1 MHQCLAKN
9 SVEWEIPAHPRQ
21 TRSLRRFSRSV
32 LGRLTDFFEKG
43 PRSLVVAVCIVLVC
57 LVGLADY
64 LTGYERSI
72 LVVYFLPLALGT
84 WFVGRNFGLLLSVI
98 TVAVGVLSDLA
109 AGIPEVLWWNA
120 VMVFAC
126 NTVITW
132 LVAHLR
138 SVLREL
144 DQRVRDRTA
153 ALQLE
158 IGHRQELE
166 KEVAEVTERERRRLG
181 QDLHDSLCQHLTG
194 TALVAHVVS
203 ESLAAKS
210 QEEAAQ
216 AGKVVRLV
224 EEAIDIT
231 RNLARGFF
239 SPDLEAEGLQVALE
253 GLAQNTQERCNVQ
266 CHFLCNE
273 SVCVRDSTT
282 ATQLYRIAQEAVTN
296 AIKHGRA
303 RQILIELRVATPA
316 LTLTITDDGEGLPDL
331 PLHHEGLGLRIMSH
345 SAGLIG
351 GRFTAE
357 CNGGSGTVVTCA
369 LTTKPEDLAEE
380 HEPLNA

>member
-1 MHQCLAKN
+1 VQQCLAKN
-9 SVEWEIPAHPRQ
+9 RVEWGISPSNREVRTPR
-21 TRSLRRFSRSV
+21 SFLREALSHV
-32 LGRLTDFFEKG
+32 IDFFHNG
-43 PRSLVVAVCIVLVC
+43 SRVLVGTVCILLVG

-72 LVVYFLPLALGT
+72 LVVYFIPVALGT
-84 WFVGRNFGLLLSVI
+84 WFVGRNFGLVLSVI
-98 TVAVGVLSDLA
+98 TVAVGVLSDVA
-109 AGIPEVLWWNA
+109 AGIPEVFWWNA

-132 LVAHLR
+132 LVAHQR
-138 SVLREL
+138 SLLNEL

-158 IGHRQELE
+158 IGRRQQLE

-216 AGKVVRLV
+216 AAKVVRLV
-224 EEAIDIT
+224 EEGIDIT

-239 SPDLEAEGLQVALE
+239 SPDLEAEGLQVALQ
-253 GLAQNTQERCNVQ
+253 GLAQNTQERCNVE
-266 CHFLCNE
+266 CRFLCNE
-273 SVCVRDSTT
+273 PVCVRDSTT

-369 LTTKPEDLAEE
+369 LTTNPENLAEE
-380 HEPLNA
+380 HEPLHA

>member
-1 MHQCLAKN
+1 VQQCLAKN
-9 SVEWEIPAHPRQ
+9 SAEWGIPPSNREARAQ
-21 TRSLRRFSRSV
+21 GSFLREALSHV
-32 LGRLTDFFEKG
+32 IDFFHNG
-43 PRSLVVAVCIVLVC
+43 SRVLVGTVCIL
-57 LVGLADY
+57 LVGLVGLVDY
-64 LTGYERSI
+64 LTGYERSV
-72 LVVYFLPLALGT
+72 LVVYFLPVALGT
-84 WFVGRNFGLLLSVI
+84 WFVGRNFGLVLSVI
-98 TVAVGVLSDLA
+98 TVAVGVLSDVA

-126 NTVITW
+126 NTVIAW
-132 LVAHLR
+132 LVAHQR
-138 SVLREL
+138 SLLNEL

-158 IGHRQELE
+158 IGRRQQLE

-203 ESLAAKS
+203 ESLAARS

-216 AGKVVRLV
+216 AAKVVRLV
-224 EEAIDIT
+224 EEGIDIT

-239 SPDLEAEGLQVALE
+239 SPDLEAEGLQVALQ

-266 CHFLCNE
+266 CQFLCNE
-273 SVCVRDSTT
+273 PVCVRDSTT

-369 LTTKPEDLAEE
+369 LTTNSENLAEE
-380 HEPLNA
+380 HEPLRA

>member
-1 MHQCLAKN
+1 VQQCLAKN
-9 SVEWEIPAHPRQ
+9 RVEWGISPSNREVRTPR
-21 TRSLRRFSRSV
+21 SFLREALSHV
-32 LGRLTDFFEKG
+32 IDFFHNG
-43 PRSLVVAVCIVLVC
+43 SRVLVGTVCILLVG

-72 LVVYFLPLALGT
+72 LVVYFLPVALGT
-84 WFVGRNFGLLLSVI
+84 WFVGRNFGLVLSVI
-98 TVAVGVLSDLA
+98 TVAVGVLSDVA
-109 AGIPEVLWWNA
+109 AGIPEVFWWNA

-132 LVAHLR
+132 LVAHQR
-138 SVLREL
+138 SLLNEL

-158 IGHRQELE
+158 IGRRQQLE

-216 AGKVVRLV
+216 AAKVVRLV
-224 EEAIDIT
+224 EEGIDIT

-239 SPDLEAEGLQVALE
+239 SPDLEAEGLQVALQ
-253 GLAQNTQERCNVQ
+253 GLAQNTQERCNVE
-266 CHFLCNE
+266 CRFLCNE
-273 SVCVRDSTT
+273 PVCVRDSTT

-369 LTTKPEDLAEE
+369 LTTNPENLAEE
-380 HEPLNA
+380 HEPLHA

>member
-1 MHQCLAKN
+1 VQQCLAKN
-9 SVEWEIPAHPRQ
+9 SVEWEIPVSSRVTRARQ
-21 TRSLRRFSRSV
+21 SFLREALSHV
-32 LGRLTDFFEKG
+32 IDFFHNG
-43 PRSLVVAVCIVLVC
+43 SRVLVGAVCILLVG

-72 LVVYFLPLALGT
+72 LVVYFLPVALGT
-84 WFVGRNFGLLLSVI
+84 WFVGRNFGLVLSVI
-98 TVAVGVLSDLA
+98 TVVVGVLSDVA

-132 LVAHLR
+132 LVAHQR
-138 SVLREL
+138 SLLNEL

-158 IGHRQELE
+158 IGRRQQLE

-203 ESLAAKS
+203 ESLAARS
-210 QEEAAQ
+210 QEEATQ
-216 AGKVVRLV
+216 AAKVVRLV
-224 EEAIDIT
+224 EEGIDIT
-231 RNLARGFF
+231 RNLARGLF
-239 SPDLEAEGLQVALE
+239 SPDLEAEGLQVALQ
-253 GLAQNTQERCNVQ
+253 GLAQNTQERCSVQ
-266 CHFLCNE
+266 CRFLCNE
-273 SVCVRDSTT
+273 PVCVRDSTT

-316 LTLTITDDGEGLPDL
+316 LTLTITDDGEGLPNL

-369 LTTKPEDLAEE
+369 LTANPEDLAEK
-380 HEPLNA
+380 HEPLHA